1 MIKKLKSIDMNNPLP
16 IARTIL
22 FVTGTRADYGKM
34 EPLALAA
41 QEQGHQVTFFVT
53 GMHMMAQY
61 GSTKQEVHRKNK
73 FNVIEFMNQRPGDAQ
88 DIILA
93 KTVTGFS
100 DCIQEL
106 RPDLV
111 VIHGDRVEA
120 VACSF
125 VCASNYVRSAHVEGG
140 EVSGTIDEIFRHCT
154 TKLSWAHL
162 VSSNKAQ
169 QRILRLGESPQNIH
183 VIGSPELDIHRQAS
197 GVELKQV
204 LERYGIKT
212 SDYGICIFHPV
223 TSEQDH
229 LDIDV
234 QTLFDTLEISGRYFV
249 VILPNND
256 PGSEVINKRLLQLPQ
271 ESFRVLPSMRFNYFS
286 ELMKNA
292 KVIIGNSSVG
302 VREAPFMGVPSID
315 IGTRQNNR
323 SEALSVHQVQAAT
336 SVGIIRAIDQN
347 WGKRFVSD
355 KSFGEGSATESF
367 IKLLSNVNFWDQPLQ
382 KHFYEEDVV

>member
-1 MIKKLKSIDMNNPLP
+1 M
-16 IARTIL
+16 
-22 FVTGTRADYGKM
+22 
-34 EPLALAA
+34 
-41 QEQGHQVTFFVT
+41 
-53 GMHMMAQY
+53 
-61 GSTKQEVHRKNK
+61 
-73 FNVIEFMNQRPGDAQ
+73 
-88 DIILA
+88 
-93 KTVTGFS
+93 
-100 DCIQEL
+100 
-106 RPDLV
+106 
-111 VIHGDRVEA
+111 
-120 VACSF
+120 
-125 VCASNYVRSAHVEGG
+125 
-140 EVSGTIDEIFRHCT
+140 
-154 TKLSWAHL
+154 
-162 VSSNKAQ
+162 
-169 QRILRLGESPQNIH
+169 
-183 VIGSPELDIHRQAS
+183 
-197 GVELKQV
+197 
-204 LERYGIKT
+204 
-212 SDYGICIFHPV
+212 
-223 TSEQDH
+223 
-229 LDIDV
+229 
-234 QTLFDTLEISGRYFV
+234 

>member
-1 MIKKLKSIDMNNPLP
+1 MNTVTKTVRN
-16 IARTIL
+16 IL

-34 EPLALAA
+34 EPLAIAA
-41 QEQGHQVTFFVT
+41 QEEGHNVTFFVT

-61 GSTKQEVHRKNK
+61 GLTKEEVHRENK

-100 DCIQEL
+100 DCIQEM

-140 EVSGTIDEIFRHCT
+140 EVSGTIDEVFRHCT

-162 VSSNKAQ
+162 VSSSKAQ
-169 QRILRLGESPQNIH
+169 QRILRLGETPQNVHI
-183 VIGSPELDIHRQAS
+183 IGSPELDIHSKPS
-197 GVELKQV
+197 GVDLTQV
-204 LERYGIKT
+204 LVRYGIKT

-223 TSEQDH
+223 TSEQEQT
-229 LDIDV
+229 DV
-234 QTLFDTLEISGRYFV
+234 DVNALFNTLEMLGRYFV

-256 PGSEVINKRLLQLPQ
+256 PGSEVINRRLAKLPQ
-271 ESFRVLPSMRFNYFS
+271 ERFRVLPSMRFNFFS

-292 KVIIGNSSVG
+292 KVIVGNSSVG
-302 VREAPFMGVPSID
+302 VREAPFMGIPSID
-315 IGTRQNNR
+315 IGTRQTNR
-323 SEALSVHQVQAAT
+323 SEAPSVHNVTAGSST
-336 SVGIIRAIDQN
+336 EITEFIDQN
-347 WGKRFVSD
+347 WGKRFISD
-355 KSFGEGSATESF
+355 KSFGEGSAAKNF
-367 IKLLSNVNFWDQPLQ
+367 VKLLNNSIFWDQPFQ
-382 KHFYEEDVV
+382 KHFHEEGVV